1 MSPDRDLLA
10 TVRAVEG
17 GITMLSGMNTHIR
30 FFAHLFYDLTL
41 ERIAG
46 PDGSGGPADGGSETY

>member
-1 MSPDRDLLA
+1 
-10 TVRAVEG
+10 
-17 GITMLSGMNTHIR
+17 MLSGMNTHIR